1 MSGFRRPS
9 CLNIMKQLATLLLTV
24 CCLAGFAQ
32 QKTDG
37 WLLEKM
43 PADLETEYALSALP
57 QHLRE
62 RATVYLLDPKKG
74 YYLAR
79 KGTNGFSAIVNRTQ
93 FDWIDFVPDM
103 YEAISYDSAGS
114 EVYLKTFFDVASMRA
129 TGKYTPLQ
137 IKDTMVQRI
146 ENGIYKPVTRVG
158 ISYMLSPIQRV
169 HSDGSGMINMTMPH
183 YMFFAPCVDNKD
195 IGGGWVPGGHQP
207 FVVNSG
213 PALVKAYTLDKA
225 HSIFNYIIIA
235 AGETEKAKI
244 IEENKILLERL
255 AAYKSYFKMSTGSG
269 MEHGH

>member
-1 MSGFRRPS
+1 
-9 CLNIMKQLATLLLTV
+9 MKKTNPIAQFATVVLTV
-24 CCLAGFAQ
+24 CCTVSFAQ

-37 WLLEKM
+37 WLIDKM
-43 PADLETEYALSALP
+43 PADLETDYALSALP
-57 QHLRE
+57 PHLRE
-62 RATVYLLDPKKG
+62 GATVYLLDPKKG

-79 KGTNGFSAIVNRTQ
+79 KGTNGFSAMVNRTQ

-103 YEAISYDSAGS
+103 FEAISYDSAGS
-114 EVYLKTFFDVASMRA
+114 EVYLKPFFDVASMRA

-137 IKDTMVQRI
+137 IKDTLVNRI
-146 ENGIYKPVTRVG
+146 KNGIYKPVSRVG

-169 HSDGSGMINMTMPH
+169 HSDGSGMINTTMPH
-183 YMFFAPCVDNKD
+183 YMFFAPCVDNRD

-213 PALVKAYTLDKA
+213 PALVKTYTLDKA

-244 IEENKILLERL
+244 IEENKNLLQRL
-255 AAYKSYFKMSTGSG
+255 AAYKSYLKIDAGSG
-269 MEHGH
+269 MDHMH

>member
-1 MSGFRRPS
+1 
-9 CLNIMKQLATLLLTV
+9 MKKTNPIVQFATVVLTV
-24 CCLAGFAQ
+24 CCTASFAQ

-37 WLLEKM
+37 WLLDKM

-57 QHLRE
+57 LHLRE
-62 RATVYLLDPKKG
+62 GATVYLLDPKKG

-79 KGTNGFSAIVNRTQ
+79 KGTNGFSAIINRTQ

-114 EVYLKTFFDVASMRA
+114 EVYLKPFFDVASMRA

-137 IKDTMVQRI
+137 IKDTIMQRI
-146 ENGIYKPVTRVG
+146 ENGKYKPVTRVG

-169 HSDGSGMINMTMPH
+169 HSDGGGMTNATMPH
-183 YMFFAPCVDNKD
+183 YMFYAPCVDNKD
-195 IGGGWVPGGHQP
+195 IGGGWIPGGHQP

-213 PALVKAYTLDKA
+213 PALDKAHYTLDKA

-235 AGETEKAKI
+235 AGETEKAEI
-244 IEENKILLERL
+244 IKENKILLERL
-255 AAYKSYFKMSTGSG
+255 VAYKSYFKMDASSS
-269 MEHGH
+269 MEHRH